1 MNKNKGLP
9 LTSNHWGTYRAKV
22 KNGKVEELIG
32 WEQDKDP
39 SPIAQGIID
48 VLDGPTRI
56 EKPMI
61 RKSWF
66 EGGPG
71 SNNNLRGVDPFIEV
85 SWDKAE
91 ELVAEEINRVKDKYG
106 NASIFGGS
114 YGWASAGRFHHA
126 QSQLHRFLNC
136 VGGYTRSKF
145 TYSFAAAE
153 AMVPHILG
161 SYRAY
166 LDTCTSWE
174 SIKKNTEV
182 FLCFGGI
189 PIKNGQI
196 SQGGTGHHYQRENLL
211 ESANSGIEFI
221 NVSPLKSDLINEV
234 NGEWIAARPN
244 TDTALML
251 GLAHTIYDE
260 GLSDTNFLNKYTEGF
275 DKFLPYLLGK
285 NDGVVKNAEWA
296 SIICKISASKIKELA
311 IKIVKKRSMISISW
325 SLTRQDHGEQPFW
338 MAIMLASMIGQI
350 GLPGG
355 GFGFGYSATN
365 FIGGQFKVLPGAAFP
380 QTENKIEN
388 FIPVARI
395 SDLLLNPGKKFDF
408 NGNSYVY
415 PDTKIVYWAGGNP
428 FHHHQDLNRLIKAW
442 EKPDTIISNEWCWN
456 TLAKRSDIVL
466 PCTIPLERTD
476 IMMTPRDPFV
486 VSMDKIIEPYGQ
498 SKNDFEIFAN
508 IAKKLGIEE
517 KFTEGKSQDEWQEW
531 IYKQTFDRAAAA
543 NIEIPKYEKFR
554 EQKWFKISDPTEP
567 TIMLKDFREDPKKN
581 PLNTPSGKIEIFSK
595 TVADFNYDDCPG
607 HPVWLEPCEWLG
619 KLSKKYPL
627 HLISNQPKNK
637 LHSQM
642 DHGKYSK
649 SFKINEREPLE
660 INPLDA
666 NKRNLKNGDVV
677 KMFNDR
683 GSCLAGVK
691 ITEDVMQG
699 VVQISTGA
707 WYDPEI
713 PTKGGS
719 MCKHGN
725 PNVLTPDKGTSKLG
739 QGPIAHSCLIEIEKY
754 NDILPKLTA
763 FDPPTILRSNAKTN

>member
-1 MNKNKGLP
+1 MNKNKCLP

-32 WEQDKDP
+32 WEHDKDP
-39 SPIAQGIID
+39 SPIAQGIVD

-66 EGGPG
+66 EQGPG
-71 SNNNLRGVDPFIEV
+71 TNNNLRGVDPFIEV

-91 ELVAEEINRVKDKYG
+91 KLVAEEINRVKDKYG

-174 SIKKNTEV
+174 SVKKNTEV
-182 FLCFGGI
+182 FLCFGGV

-196 SQGGTGHHYQRENLL
+196 SQGGTGHHYQRENLI

-234 NGEWIAARPN
+234 SGEWIAARPN

-251 GLAHTIYDE
+251 GLAHTIYEE
-260 GLSDTNFLNKYTEGF
+260 GLSDTNFLKKYTEGF

-285 NDGVVKNAEWA
+285 NDGIEKNAKWA
-296 SIICKISASKIKELA
+296 SGICNIPISKIKELA
-311 IKIVKKRSMISISW
+311 TKIANKRTMISVSW
-325 SLTRQDHGEQPFW
+325 ALTRQDHGEQPFW

-365 FIGGQFKVLPGAAFP
+365 YIGGKFKVLPGAAFP
-380 QTENKIEN
+380 QTENKIES

-408 NGNSYVY
+408 NGNSYLY

-466 PCTIPLERTD
+466 PCTTPLERTD

-508 IAKKLGIEE
+508 IAKKMGIEE

-543 NIEIPKYEKFR
+543 NIEIPGYKKFR

-595 TVADFNYDDCPG
+595 TVANFNYDDCPG

-619 KLSKKYPL
+619 KVNKKYPL

-642 DHGKYSK
+642 DHGRYSK
-649 SFKINEREPLE
+649 SFKVNEREPLE
-660 INPLDA
+660 INPTDA

-677 KMFNDR
+677 KIFNER
-683 GSCLAGVK
+683 GSCLAGIK
-691 ITEDVMQG
+691 ITEEVMRG
-699 VVQISTGA
+699 VVQMSTGA
-707 WYDPEI
+707 WYDPEN
-713 PTKGGS
+713 PTQDGS

-754 NDILPKLTA
+754 NNTLPKLTA
-763 FDPPTILRSNAKTN
+763 FDPPTIIRSNAKSN

>member
-1 MNKNKGLP
+1 MTKDKGLP

-22 KNGKVEELIG
+22 KNGKVEELVG
-32 WEQDKDP
+32 WEHDKDP
-39 SPIAQGIID
+39 SPIAQGIVD

-56 EKPMI
+56 DKPMV
-61 RKSWF
+61 RKSWL
-66 EGGPG
+66 ERGPG
-71 SNNNLRGVDPFIEV
+71 ANNNLRGVEPFIAV

-91 ELVAEEINRVKDKYG
+91 ELVANEINRVKEKHG
-106 NASIFGGS
+106 NSSIFGGS

-174 SIKKNTEV
+174 SIKKNTEI
-182 FLCFGGI
+182 FICFGGV

-196 SQGGTGHHYQRENLL
+196 SQGGTGHHYQKENLI
-211 ESANSGIEFI
+211 ESAKSGIEFI
-221 NVSPLKSDLINEV
+221 NISPLKSDLINEV

-251 GLAHTIYDE
+251 GLAHTIYSE
-260 GLSDTNFLNKYTEGF
+260 GLCDTDFLNKYTEGF

-285 NDGVVKNAEWA
+285 NDGIEKSAEWA
-296 SIICKISASKIKELA
+296 SAICNISVSKIKEIA
-311 IKIVKKRSMISISW
+311 TKISKKRSMISVSW

-380 QTENKIEN
+380 QTENEIEN

-408 NGNSYVY
+408 NGKSYVY

-466 PCTIPLERTD
+466 PCTTPLERTD
-476 IMMTPRDPFV
+476 IMMTPRA
-486 VSMDKIIEPYGQ
+486 VSYTH
-498 SKNDFEIFAN
+498 
-508 IAKKLGIEE
+508 L
-517 KFTEGKSQDEWQEW
+517 TL
-531 IYKQTFDRAAAA
+531 
-543 NIEIPKYEKFR
+543 
-554 EQKWFKISDPTEP
+554 PT
-567 TIMLKDFREDPKKN
+567 
-581 PLNTPSGKIEIFSK
+581 SG
-595 TVADFNYDDCPG
+595 
-607 HPVWLEPCEWLG
+607 
-619 KLSKKYPL
+619 
-627 HLISNQPKNK
+627 
-637 LHSQM
+637 
-642 DHGKYSK
+642 
-649 SFKINEREPLE
+649 
-660 INPLDA
+660 
-666 NKRNLKNGDVV
+666 
-677 KMFNDR
+677 
-683 GSCLAGVK
+683 
-691 ITEDVMQG
+691 
-699 VVQISTGA
+699 
-707 WYDPEI
+707 
-713 PTKGGS
+713 
-719 MCKHGN
+719 
-725 PNVLTPDKGTSKLG
+725 
-739 QGPIAHSCLIEIEKY
+739 
-754 NDILPKLTA
+754 
-763 FDPPTILRSNAKTN
+763 